1 MTSALPAGI
10 PPLEE
15 TPFSREFILD
25 ALRNETALPSEAV
38 AAGTIYA
45 HAIEA
50 DIIDVLERAR
60 REELDEP
67 SSRLLFRG
75 IYILGGRRLPRAY
88 RPMVAWLR
96 EPEGGAKQLLGDAVT
111 EHLSQILAGLF
122 DGDEQPLRDLMTA
135 WDEDIDPFI
144 RNAAM
149 KALAFLALERRIDR
163 AAFEAFLLR
172 LDEEKL
178 IPADGDVM
186 WHAWMTAVGV
196 LGVTSLQKRVRAAF
210 ADGRIDPMWSSER
223 HFDGLLRD
231 AITHPDDRTRLEIE
245 NMGYLEDV
253 LAALQMFPD
262 YDDDDS
268 DGHDPFGPDER
279 LSDWTPD
286 TPAHNPFR
294 DVGRNDPCP
303 CGSGKKFKKCCLP
316 TL

>member
-15 TPFSREFILD
+15 TAYSREFILD
-25 ALRNETALPSEAV
+25 ALRNEIALPSEAV
-38 AAGTIYA
+38 AVGILYA

-60 REELDEP
+60 REDLDEP

-75 IYILGGRRLPRAY
+75 IHILGGRRLPGAY
-88 RPMVAWLR
+88 RPLLALLR
-96 EPEGGAKQLLGDAVT
+96 EPQDHVKWLFGDAIT
-111 EHLSQILAGLF
+111 ENLNQILAGLF
-122 DGDEQPLRDLMTA
+122 DGDEQPLRELVTA
-135 WDEDIDPFI
+135 DDPNVDPFV

-149 KALAFLALERRIDR
+149 KTLAFLAREGRIDR

-178 IPADGDVM
+178 IAADDDVM
-186 WHAWMTAVGV
+186 WHAWMIAVGV
-196 LGVTSLQKRVRAAF
+196 LVVTSLEGRVRAAF
-210 ADGRIDPMWSSER
+210 ADERIDPTWSGER
-223 HFDGLLRD
+223 YFDDLLR
-231 AITHPDDRTRLEIE
+231 AAVERPEDRTRLEFE
-245 NMGYLEDV
+245 RMGYLEDV
-253 LAALQMFPD
+253 VAALEKFPD
-262 YDDDDS
+262 GDNDDPDDEEF
-268 DGHDPFGPDER
+268 FGSEERRPD
-279 LSDWTPD
+279 WMPD
-286 TPAHNPFR
+286 MPAHNPFR

>member
-1 MTSALPAGI
+1 MASALPAGI

-15 TPFSREFILD
+15 TTFSRASILD
-25 ALRNETALPSEAV
+25 ALRNEVALPSEAV
-38 AAGTIYA
+38 AVGTIYA

-50 DIIDVLERAR
+50 DIVDVLERAR

-96 EPEGGAKQLLGDAVT
+96 GPESDARQLLGDAIS
-111 EHLSQILAGLF
+111 EHLSRILVGLF
-122 DGDEQPLRDLMTA
+122 DGDEQPLRDLVTA
-135 WDEDIDPFI
+135 PDDEVDPFI

-149 KALAFLALERRIDR
+149 KAMAFLVLERRIDR
-163 AAFEAFLLR
+163 AAFEAFLLQ
-172 LDEEKL
+172 LDEEL
-178 IPADGDVM
+178 VAADDDVM

-196 LGVTSLQKRVRAAF
+196 LGVTSLEARVRAAF
-210 ADGRIDPMWSSER
+210 ADGRIDSTWTDEQYFDEMLRAAIR
-223 HFDGLLRD
+223 H
-231 AITHPDDRTRLEIE
+231 PEDRTRLEDE

-262 YDDDDS
+262 YEADDS
-268 DGHDPFGPDER
+268 DGDGTFGPDER
-279 LSDWTPD
+279 LSDWTPGV
-286 TPAHNPFR
+286 PAQNPFR